1 MINQYIIEVFL
12 GLICGLFLGITGILP
27 VGVILL
33 VLDYLNIGDY
43 KSNLGAILFINLF
56 PYTIGSVYE
65 FYKTK
70 NINYKLGWILIFSI
84 IVGSYIGS
92 KSVVGTGFKLS
103 IKQIKYISATVGF
116 IMFFLF
122 SISAYYETD

>member
-1 MINQYIIEVFL
+1 MINQYIIEVIL

-70 NINYKLGWILIFSI
+70 NINYKLGLILIFSI

-92 KSVVGTGFKLS
+92 KYVVGSGLKLS

>member
-1 MINQYIIEVFL
+1 MNQYIIEAVL
-12 GLICGLFLGITGILP
+12 GLISGVFLGITGILP
-27 VGVILL
+27 VGLIVII
-33 VLDYLNIGDY
+33 LDYLNIGDY
-43 KSNLGAILFINLF
+43 ISNLGAILFINLF

-92 KSVVGTGFKLS
+92 KSVVGTGIKLS